1 MYLEKAL
8 LVRAFLF
15 EETFLIQVISPG
27 GYLFIANGTKTDI
40 IFYNYQYITNRYMT
54 F

>member
-27 GYLFIANGTKTDI
+27 GYLFIANGTKIDI
-40 IFYNYQYITNRYMT
+40 IIYILQIDT
-54 F
+54 